1 MLPIN
6 LGRILFERCDLRREQ
21 RLRGQHLGH
30 RRHAT
35 RRGREGRNLCWR
47 VCHTWER
54 LHVSTLQ
61 IQPRCYD
68 GHSGTCLCEGTLFL
82 HHFHFYEYP
91 LARTMLHICLLGLL
105 RILDRFQQA
114 ARFSPVAVCPSL
126 IHFSL
131 DPVKQCGALHKCR
144 EHGLY
149 FGSCP
154 TFGHKILR
162 PHRGC
167 NIIPA
172 YLSKLFWEE
181 LWGRGR
187 GANGQVHQQDIL
199 PLWC

>member
-1 MLPIN
+1 
-6 LGRILFERCDLRREQ
+6 
-21 RLRGQHLGH
+21 
-30 RRHAT
+30 
-35 RRGREGRNLCWR
+35 
-47 VCHTWER
+47 
-54 LHVSTLQ
+54 
-61 IQPRCYD
+61 
-68 GHSGTCLCEGTLFL
+68 
-82 HHFHFYEYP
+82 
-91 LARTMLHICLLGLL
+91 MLHICLLGLL

-181 LWGRGR
+181 LQTHPCVWICPIHRVPTAIELNIVPKAQR
-187 GANGQVHQQDIL
+187 APKKRASSDIPVTGDTCATRDICL
-199 PLWC
+199 VSLKIHACRYQS